1 MTTPLR
7 IKAMSILHVLQLTS
21 PCGQAPS
28 EFCESWQVGALIPE
42 FPVGSEGP
50 AMVGVSFTTHYFP
63 EFWVRP
69 ATWGAIRSASTSL
82 TGTQATPDY
91 SNAVSQAIIITE
103 WECLHSWLVIIGSF
117 ASHAASLGLG
127 SLSLS
132 PPSLGRSNVETPWL
146 NVTQSV
152 SSLSVL
158 SGPGGAWS
166 KHRRVSGCDPA
177 FLQRGRDTGRGRRSG
192 RDRLE
197 WITWKS
203 SLSDITQHP
212 FGDAQGRKVIP

>member
-50 AMVGVSFTTHYFP
+50 AMAGVSFTTRYFP

-152 SSLSVL
+152 ACPCSVGL
-158 SGPGGAWS
+158 EVRGPSTGESVGVTQPFYKEGGT
-166 KHRRVSGCDPA
+166 
-177 FLQRGRDTGRGRRSG
+177 RGGGEGAEETDWNESHG
-192 RDRLE
+192 
-197 WITWKS
+197 
-203 SLSDITQHP
+203 
-212 FGDAQGRKVIP
+212 KVL